1 MKTIKLNKSQ
11 LRKLINESMGPGP
24 NLSQLTPAD
33 VNDIKNLIL
42 IASDYLDYDRPEWD
56 TPADNLGLSND
67 EIGRLYD
74 RVWELHRLL
83 GGE

>member
-1 MKTIKLNKSQ
+1 MKLNESQ
-11 LRKLINESMGPGP
+11 LRKLVKGTLAEINVVPD
-24 NLSQLTPAD
+24 LSQLTPAD

-83 GGE
+83 GGK

>member
-1 MKTIKLNKSQ
+1 MKLSESQ
-11 LRKLINESMGPGP
+11 LRKLVKGTLAEINVVPD
-24 NLSQLTPAD
+24 LSQLTPAD

-83 GGE
+83 GGK